1 MKHSVRRRLLVT
13 LLSATIVVW
22 TATAIVSYYDART
35 EVYDLFDAQLAQA
48 AQVLMSLVEHEM
60 QEELQETHSSGAE
73 KGLITELEEHLAGHR
88 YEKKVAFQIWV
99 GRDRYVFRSPQ
110 APAVPLSAV
119 DSGFSDETIGNH
131 RWRVVTLS
139 EQGGLIRVQV
149 GERFEIRRE
158 LIHRITFRL
167 LAPLIIGLP
176 LLALLIWVSV
186 GRSLTPF
193 SRLARDIAVR
203 DPSSLQPVGVDPI
216 PVEAE
221 PLVNALNALFARL
234 RQAFEREKRLTADAA
249 HELRTPLAGLRTQ
262 AEVAQ
267 RATDARE
274 KHNAL
279 AQLMKGVD
287 RTTHLVEQLL
297 TMARLDPDIGLQD
310 FEAVDLKEIASGVL
324 ADLSN
329 AAIEKEIDIE
339 LQGDRASIVRGN
351 ADALRVLVRNLAD
364 NAIRYTPHDGRVV
377 VSVGPMGS
385 HIELTVSD
393 SGPGIPTDE
402 RERVFER
409 FYRRAGSPAAGSGLG
424 LSIAHRIAALHRAR
438 LNLDSSV
445 YGGLQVKVLFPLNT
459 ARSVGTYTKR
469 SGSVGSVKNASGV

>member
-1 MKHSVRRRLLVT
+1 MKYSVRRRLLVT

-22 TATAIVSYYDART
+22 TATAVVSYYDART

-60 QEELQETHSSGAE
+60 QEELREPRSGGAE

-110 APAVPLSAV
+110 APEVPLSTA
-119 DSGFSDETIGNH
+119 DSGFSNETVGNH

-158 LIHRITFRL
+158 LIHRITLRL

-186 GRSLTPF
+186 GRSLAPF
-193 SRLARDIAVR
+193 SRLARDIAAR
-203 DPSSLQPVGVDPI
+203 DPSSLQPVGVNPI
-216 PVEAE
+216 PVEAK
-221 PLVNALNALFARL
+221 PLVTALNALFARL

-249 HELRTPLAGLRTQ
+249 HELRTPLAGLRMQ

-267 RATDARE
+267 RATDKRE

-279 AQLMKGVD
+279 SQLIKGVD

-310 FEAVDLKEIASGVL
+310 FQTVDLREIVTEVL
-324 ADLSN
+324 AELSN
-329 AAIEKEIDIE
+329 GAIEKKIDIE
-339 LQGDRASIVRGN
+339 LRGDEPTMVRGN
-351 ADALRVLVRNLAD
+351 ADGLRVLVRNLVD
-364 NAIRYTPHDGRVV
+364 NAIRYTPHNGEVA
-377 VSVGPMGS
+377 VSIVSTGNR
-385 HIELTVSD
+385 IELTVSD
-393 SGPGIPTDE
+393 SGPGIAADE
-402 RERVFER
+402 REQVFER
-409 FYRRAGSPAAGSGLG
+409 FYRGHESPAGGSGLG
-424 LSIAHRIAALHRAR
+424 LSIVRRIAALHDA
-438 LNLDSSV
+438 SV
-445 YGGLQVKVLFPLNT
+445 ILGAPAHGGLEVRVVFQ
-459 ARSVGTYTKR
+459 
-469 SGSVGSVKNASGV
+469 GVAAH